1 MTPERFRAI
10 VDAYGADPARWPVS
24 ERDDAQVWA
33 SAHRREADGVLEAAL
48 SLDSWLA
55 SEVAVRPD
63 DALYRRIVAGAPV
76 RGGRARRGGFGWPG
90 VALAG
95 IGLVGGVACAFVVSF
110 LLVTGATRGG
120 YDAPE
125 SSYLA
130 TGFGHA
136 SEWSG
141 E

>member
-10 VDAYGADPARWPVS
+10 VDAYGADAARWPLS
-24 ERDDAQVWA
+24 ERDDAQAWA
-33 SAHRREADGVLEAAL
+33 SAHRREAEGMLEAAA
-48 SLDSWLA
+48 SLDDWLA
-55 SEVAVRPD
+55 CDVAVRPD
-63 DALYRRIVAGAPV
+63 EALYRRIVAGAPV
-76 RGGRARRGGFGWPG
+76 RAGRVRWVGFGWPG

-95 IGLVGGVACAFVVSF
+95 IGIVGGVACAFMVSF
-110 LLVTGATRGG
+110 MLVTGATRGG